1 MRRGSKTG
9 IPAPMATITPQQNA
23 MNRGVSQQHRADYA
37 ARHPIHAGVPTA
49 NIKRPGE
56 VINPVD
62 PGGIQPPNQTIN
74 PVDQG
79 GIQPPGALS
88 PQQMWES
95 QPQNQQR
102 LQKAKENMYGD
113 YRNSA
118 TPQQA
123 WSDRMPEGMQMQPYP
138 GGSNQGFGQQFDPNV
153 FGRAPM
159 NGLGQQGQQP
169 IAPWQNPKFA
179 GPGSSA
185 MQQMGG
191 MFGGVP
197 YPMQGMPTR
206 NTGPAPM
213 QPTGRGLMNAPNGR
227 LQRLSPGIYRD
238 ANGQTVRR

>member
-88 PQQMWES
+88 
-95 QPQNQQR
+95 
-102 LQKAKENMYGD
+102 
-113 YRNSA
+113 
-118 TPQQA
+118 PQQA